1 MSSIKSKIT
10 AGSLLITIGIV
21 FGDIGT
27 SPLYVM
33 SALIGENTI
42 TRELILGG
50 LSCVFWTLTLQ
61 ATFKYIIL
69 TLRADNH
76 GEGGVL
82 SLYSLI
88 KRTAPRWT
96 IYVAMV
102 GCSALLADGIITPA
116 ILQHR

>member
-1 MSSIKSKIT
+1 MKSIPNKIT
-10 AGSLLITIGIV
+10 AASLLVTMGIV

-33 SALIGENTI
+33 SAILGQNTI
-42 TRELILGG
+42 TKDLVLGA
-50 LSCVFWTLTLQ
+50 LSCIFWTLTLQ

-69 TLRADNH
+69 TLRADNQ

-102 GCSALLADGIITPA
+102 GCS
-116 ILQHR
+116 

>member
-1 MSSIKSKIT
+1 MSSIPTKIT
-10 AGSLLITIGIV
+10 AASLLVTMGIV

-33 SALIGENTI
+33 SAIIGDNQVTE
-42 TRELILGG
+42 ELILGG
-50 LSCVFWTLTLQ
+50 LSAIFWTLTLQ

-102 GCSALLADGIITPA
+102 GCS
-116 ILQHR
+116 